1 MLIKERNIIRSGN
14 KMIKL
19 KNILMEYSV
28 DSSGKETL
36 KSQLDIIE
44 KGLRQI
50 TSAPVSIS
58 DKNGTEFRAKW
69 SHMKGEMPTSVWK
82 RVLEFIEEEHG
93 TVDIKKSSNYY
104 EQNWEPEEPA
114 EAVPTIYFTLEPE
127 EKKSKFKT
135 AGERSGFDM
144 RGLK

>member
-1 MLIKERNIIRSGN
+1 
-14 KMIKL
+14 MIKL
-19 KNILMEYSV
+19 KTILMEYSI
-28 DSSGKETL
+28 DDSGKETL
-36 KSQLDIIE
+36 KSQLEIIE

-50 TSAPVSIS
+50 TSSPVSVS
-58 DKNGTEFRAKW
+58 DRNGTEFRAKW
-69 SHMKGEMPTSVWK
+69 SHMKNDMSNQIWN
-82 RVLEFIEEEHG
+82 RVLEFIEEEQG
-93 TVDIKKSSNYY
+93 TVDMKKSSNYY
-104 EQNWEPEEPA
+104 EKNWEPEEPA

>member
-1 MLIKERNIIRSGN
+1 
-14 KMIKL
+14 MIKL
-19 KNILMEYSV
+19 KSILNEYSV
-28 DSSGKETL
+28 DDSGKETL
-36 KSQLDIIE
+36 KSQLNIIE

-50 TSAPVSIS
+50 TSAPVSVS
-58 DKNGTEFRAKW
+58 DRNGTEFRAKW
-69 SHMKGEMPTSVWK
+69 SHMKGEIPTSIWN
-82 RVLEFIEEEHG
+82 RVLEFIEEEQG
-93 TVDIKKSSNYY
+93 TVDMKKSSNYY
-104 EQNWEPEEPA
+104 EKNWEPEEPA

>member
-1 MLIKERNIIRSGN
+1 
-14 KMIKL
+14 MIKL
-19 KNILMEYSV
+19 KSILNEYSV
-28 DSSGKETL
+28 DDSGKETL
-36 KSQLDIIE
+36 KSQLNIIE

-50 TSAPVSIS
+50 TSAPVSVS
-58 DKNGTEFRAKW
+58 DRDGTEFRAKW